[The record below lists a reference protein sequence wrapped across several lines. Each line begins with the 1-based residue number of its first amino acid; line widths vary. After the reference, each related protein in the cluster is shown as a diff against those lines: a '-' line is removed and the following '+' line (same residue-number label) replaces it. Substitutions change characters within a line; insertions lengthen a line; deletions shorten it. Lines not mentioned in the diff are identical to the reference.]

1 MASYME
7 DWFHTDAPNVKGRLW
22 LDQVDRSANTI
33 TYTFN
38 VSAYSTS
45 SGAWWNDPWFID
57 AWVNGTQV
65 KDNAMVKPGTSG
77 TIGSTEYYLTS
88 NNSHIKGTTTVGV
101 PYATTIPVRVVPL
114 YTWNYWGMG
123 TDVTWNV
130 SVPSAEGTVTAPT
143 ISCGIKDIGVDRAT
157 IYGSITTNPSSWWRI
172 HLYDTGGAWQT
183 YTTGSQVTYTKTG
196 LAHNTTYNMYYQTT
210 NYADRE
216 GSGLVAK
223 SFTTS
228 GNAPTINSVNPTTTR
243 TGANLGDN
251 SISYDT
257 NAKFSSVSVKY
268 GTSTSYGSTSSSTTI
283 NNLAANTT
291 YYYSMTVTDNFG
303 RTSAAKT
310 GSFKTTGN
318 NPSITSHGLSVGGQT
333 SVTMAY
339 GASYDTND
347 SLSTYKWEYGTST
360 SYGSTATKTNTIS
373 GLSANT
379 TYYYRLTVTGTQGRS
394 STATGSFKTDY
405 PTQQVTSITVE
416 GTTESSATIKV
427 AVPNVS
433 WLTKLVC
440 WIYESDG
447 TTLVNSQTLTSGI
460 ASTNTFNFD
469 GLVPG
474 TSYVAKAQ
482 ITTSGR
488 NTTYNSN
495 IKSAELQTLDD
506 SVVSLIR
513 PNGTIEK
520 HKMYILGAVNIYDGL
535 KMNWQNGYYAKGS
548 LGDSIAETLTDTNRT
563 ACTTTAITVVPNTV
577 YTITNPEENVDF
589 VIHGT
594 DNSGMITQ
602 VGYTIPAKGS
612 YNFTS
617 SSITTKLWISVI
629 STTESI
635 NMATGKY
642 FKLDIFKSVG
652 KALVKKE
659 QVVTINGKI
668 RYIDIMSSGST
679 SNNPTHIVQLKVFN
693 KNGENIALNKPVS
706 IIKGIPENEAYGDTS
721 RVTNGNTATGDYLG
735 ITPKSSLDLQTIVR
749 VDLGKEYTDIDHV
762 TLWRYYGDGR
772 TYHQTRLFGRD
783 NTLQLTWK
791 FHSYKIDGEYPETSA
806 GRTFYVS
813 REEVAHIPYIYD
825 YKLEPE
831 TDTLDGTNIIIDADA
846 VVFMPEVVDSLVSYR
861 TDAILAAKQGR
872 FLKEN
877 IGDLD
882 ALTTN
887 TQMNIVEAIN
897 EIWMD
902 FNEVSGYSNVLELAL
917 DAPLN
922 K

>member
-1 MASYME
+1 MASYVE
-7 DWFHTDAPNVKGRLW
+7 AAFHTDAPNVTGRLW
-22 LDQVDRSANTI
+22 IDSVTRSANTVS
-33 TYTFN
+33 YTFN

-57 AWVNGTQV
+57 AWVNNDQK
-65 KDNAMVKPGTSG
+65 KDNAMLKPSTSG
-77 TIGSTEYYLTS
+77 TIGSTEYWLTS
-88 NNSHIKGTTTVGV
+88 NNSHITGTTSVGV

-130 SVPSAEGTVTAPT
+130 SVPTAEGTITAPT
-143 ISCGIKDIGVDRAT
+143 ISCGIRNIGVDRAT

-183 YTTGSQVTYTKTG
+183 YTTGSEVSYTKTG

-210 NYADRE
+210 NYGDRE

-283 NNLAANTT
+283 NNLSANTT

-333 SVTMAY
+333 SVTMSY

-360 SYGSTATKTNTIS
+360 SYGSTVTKTNTIS

-405 PTQQVTSITVE
+405 PTQQITNMLVE
-416 GTTESSATIKV
+416 GVTETGATVKV
-427 AVPNVS
+427 TVPNVS

-447 TTLVNSQTLTSGI
+447 TTLVTSQTLTSGI
-460 ASTNTFNFD
+460 ATTNTFTFE
-469 GLVPG
+469 GLSPG
-474 TSYVAKAQ
+474 TVYISKAQ

-488 NTTYNSN
+488 NTTYNSG
-495 IKSAELQTLDD
+495 IVSAELQTLDD
-506 SVVSLIR
+506 SVATLVKSD
-513 PNGTIEK
+513 GSTDK
-520 HKMYILGAVNIYDGL
+520 YKMYVMGAGNIYNGNRL
-535 KMNWQNGYYAKGS
+535 VWQNGYYATGTVGS
-548 LGDSIAETLTDTNRT
+548 NISTLLTEANMSASLTTPLAIIPNTAYTLTNNEDGVEF
-563 ACTTTAITVVPNTV
+563 VV
-577 YTITNPEENVDF
+577 
-589 VIHGT
+589 HGT
-594 DNSGMITQ
+594 DANNLVTI
-602 VGYTIPAKGS
+602 VGYTVGS
-612 YNFTS
+612 GSSYVFTGDAN
-617 SSITTKLWISVI
+617 TTKMWISLK

-635 NMATGKY
+635 NSATAKY
-642 FKLDIFKSVG
+642 YHLNVFRTIEKTLIQ
-652 KALVKKE
+652 KE
-659 QVVTINGKI
+659 NVVTINGKI
-668 RYIDIMSSGST
+668 RYIDIISAGSNKNNSS
-679 SNNPTHIVQLKVFN
+679 HIVELKVFN
-693 KNGENIALNKPVS
+693 QDGENIALGKPVE
-706 IIKGIPENEAYGDTS
+706 IIKGTPETDAY
-721 RVTNGNTATGDYLG
+721 GNTARVTDGDTATGNYLG

-749 VDLGKEYTDIDHV
+749 VDLGQEYTNIDHV
-762 TLWRYYGDGR
+762 TLWRYYSDGR
-772 TYHQTRLFGRD
+772 TYNETRLFGRD
-783 NTLQLTWK
+783 ADLRLTWK
-791 FHSYKIDGEYPETSA
+791 FHSYKIDGTYAETSA
-806 GRTFYVS
+806 GYTSYIT

-825 YKLEPE
+825 YTLEPE
-831 TDTLDGTNIIIDADA
+831 TNTLDSTNIIIDAEA
-846 VVFMPEVVDSLVSYR
+846 IVFMPEVVDSLTSHR
-861 TDAILAAKQGR
+861 TDAILAARQGQL
-872 FLKEN
+872 LKSD
-877 IGDLD
+877 IGDLTE
-882 ALTTN
+882 LTTD
-887 TQMNIVEAIN
+887 TQVSIVEAIN

-902 FNEVSGYSNVLELAL
+902 FNEVSGYSNVIELAL